1 VSDKKSRAD
10 RAEESFK
17 RRESDKGGLTE
28 HLATSQ
34 AIRDKT
40 ARLRALRMAKEA
52 ADKLEAEGVAHL
64 PPRPAKPK
72 K

>member
-1 VSDKKSRAD
+1 VPDKKSPTD
-10 RAEESFK
+10 RAQESFK

-28 HLATSQ
+28 HQAASQ

-40 ARLRALRMAKEA
+40 ARLKALRMAKEA

-64 PPRPAKPK
+64 PPQPAKRK
-72 K
+72 T